1 MLKSMAFYIN
11 LPFFKKAQLLY
22 QKYQLA
28 REYVDAINDL
38 PPTYK
43 RGEEINGYCGDLGK
57 GELGMKQIFPDP
69 VSEYSIKKKLD
80 RANQA
85 EKAWID
91 FCAKNNC

>member
-1 MLKSMAFYIN
+1 
-11 LPFFKKAQLLY
+11 
-22 QKYQLA
+22 
-28 REYVDAINDL
+28 
-38 PPTYK
+38 
-43 RGEEINGYCGDLGK
+43 
-57 GELGMKQIFPDP
+57 MKQIFPDP